1 MTRAHRRSHL
11 LIWAIIAPLMLLL
24 LAVAILPRRHIQNQQ
39 SASVSEKAA
48 HSLFLERFVN
58 P

>member
-24 LAVAILPRRHIQNQQ
+24 LAVAVLARRQVQNQQ
-39 SASVSEKAA
+39 SASVAPQSEFPK
-48 HSLFLERFVN
+48 
-58 P
+58 